1 MSTHP
6 ASQALRSSATPQP
19 KGTTPVADQPARPAE
34 PATPRAGSS
43 RRGASAKPAATR
55 TRRRLEING
64 KTYDRL
70 SRLSD
75 LALGIAPERLVEMLV
90 ADTTAA
96 DVLQLCEKIA
106 ARRRE
111 ELEKTSQKPAD

>member
-1 MSTHP
+1 
-6 ASQALRSSATPQP
+6 
-19 KGTTPVADQPARPAE
+19 
-34 PATPRAGSS
+34 
-43 RRGASAKPAATR
+43 
-55 TRRRLEING
+55 
-64 KTYDRL
+64 
-70 SRLSD
+70 
-75 LALGIAPERLVEMLV
+75 MLV